1 VPFLERASKG
11 GADAWLAFGETRD
24 AAEMVKS
31 MKRIGY
37 VPRLFFAR
45 SASGAKF
52 IERVGQDA
60 EYALAV
66 IEYDVRFRTAGNEQF
81 VKAFDAKWSA
91 LPGAAAAEGYAAGTV
106 LAEALRRAGTAN
118 PDKLR
123 ATLAALVMPTVL
135 GEFKAGAAGEQV
147 AERSAIVQTQL
158 GRAEIVWPPA
168 LQTAK
173 PVLPYPPWSE
183 RKRLE

>member
-1 VPFLERASKG
+1 MLFRS
-11 GADAWLAFGETRD
+11 FGEPRD
-24 AAEMVKS
+24 AGEMVKS
-31 MKRIGY
+31 MKRLGY
-37 VPRLFFAR
+37 APSVFFAR
-45 SASGAKF
+45 SASGPKF

-66 IEYDVRFRTAGNEQF
+66 IEYDPRFRTEGNERF
-81 VKAFDAKWSA
+81 VKAFEAKWSA
-91 LPGAAAAEGYAAGTV
+91 PPGAAAAEGYAAGTV

-135 GEFKAGAAGEQV
+135 GEFKVGAAGEQM
-147 AERSAIVQTQL
+147 AERSAIVQTRL

-168 LQTAK
+168 LQTAQ
-173 PVLPYPPWSE
+173 PVLPYPQWSE
-183 RKRLE
+183 RKLLK